1 MSPPSA
7 SASSPSAWLFIRH
20 YLEMVAAMLL
30 GMVILGLPIVGLLA
44 LFGAS
49 LGEAEE
55 SAPAAYL
62 LVMAATMT
70 APMVAWMRHRG
81 HGWMPCLE
89 MAAAM
94 FVPAF
99 AAVALLASGALTDF
113 HALMMIE
120 HIAMFPLMLL
130 VMLLRRREY
139 ALPHAVV
146 TLRGSSYAA

>member
-1 MSPPSA
+1 MSTTSNTTD
-7 SASSPSAWLFIRH
+7 SPSAWRFIRH

-30 GMVILGLPIVGLLA
+30 GMVILGLPIVGLLE
-44 LFGAS
+44 LFGS
-49 LGEAEE
+49 GLGEAEE

-81 HGWMPCLE
+81 HGWTPCLE
-89 MAAAM
+89 MAGAM

-99 AAVALLASGALTDF
+99 AAVGLLASGALTDF

-120 HIAMFPLMLL
+120 HVAMFPLMLL
-130 VMLLRRREY
+130 VMLARWQEY
-139 ALPHAVV
+139 ALPHPVGVAATAV
-146 TLRGSSYAA
+146 